1 MSKSAGNITF
11 QMLPK
16 VVRALGETNISEIQN
31 GSQGTSLSFL
41 FAEGLWFKG
50 SLGGFSALRSQ
61 GTGWADR
68 QLPTR
73 NSRG

>member
-1 MSKSAGNITF
+1 MSKSAGKITF

-16 VVRALGETNISEIQN
+16 VVRALGKTDVTEIQN
-31 GSQGTSLSFL
+31 GSQGIPLSFL

-50 SLGGFSALRSQ
+50 SLGGVSALRSQ

-68 QLPTR
+68 QLPIR
-73 NSRG
+73 I